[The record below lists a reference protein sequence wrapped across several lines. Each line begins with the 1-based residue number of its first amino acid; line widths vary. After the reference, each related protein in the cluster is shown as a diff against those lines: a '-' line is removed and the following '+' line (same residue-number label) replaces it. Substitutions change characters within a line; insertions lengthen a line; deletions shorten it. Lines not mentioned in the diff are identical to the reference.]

1 VKTAVEM
8 LAIAGLMLPFA
19 LAPTL
24 VVESGARAS
33 WAAIG
38 FAGVLVGLLWLAAL
52 LSLYTAAGYVRAV
65 RRAG

>member
-1 VKTAVEM
+1 
-8 LAIAGLMLPFA
+8 
-19 LAPTL
+19 
-24 VVESGARAS
+24 VESGARAS
-33 WAAIG
+33 WPAIG